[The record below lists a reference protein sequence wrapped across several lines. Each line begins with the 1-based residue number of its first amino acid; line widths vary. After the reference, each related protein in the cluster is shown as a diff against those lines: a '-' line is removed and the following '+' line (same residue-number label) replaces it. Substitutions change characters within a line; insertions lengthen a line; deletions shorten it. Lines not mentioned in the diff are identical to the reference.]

1 MNRDAI
7 KLSGDADTTATVCQK
22 IGIPYIPLYTPIK
35 RLPENVSSAKLSQSE
50 LLEFEMQFGQD
61 YASSNCLVITSGCKN
76 TTLSCHYFK
85 KLQCHLVIN

>member
-1 MNRDAI
+1 MMGVYPVNRDAI

-61 YASSNCLVITSGCKN
+61 YASCY
-76 TTLSCHYFK
+76 YFK